1 MKIVEIKAAGV
12 AWARREAESVADAS
26 DIETRW
32 LSSPNDAYPLV
43 EGDSDGEDRYDI
55 AAAINDAAREEWATI
70 VEEIE
75 AAYDAAEAANET
87 DES

>member
-12 AWARREAESVADAS
+12 AWARREAESVTDAS

-32 LSSPNDAYPLV
+32 LSSPNDAHPLV
-43 EGDSDGEDRYDI
+43 EGDAKGARRH
-55 AAAINDAAREEWATI
+55 ALATAINDAAREEWATI